1 MKKSVIKSILSEPD
15 SDEYSYKRVIG
26 VTGAFALIIDMLMC
40 SFFRWA
46 IAPPQF
52 LAEIVS
58 YIIIVCLFGSVG
70 EKVAQ
75 MIANKGQKI
84 VKSEITSTVTAT
96 ASEATS
102 EKKENE
108 H

>member
-1 MKKSVIKSILSEPD
+1 MKKSILKSILSEPD

-26 VTGAFALIIDMLMC
+26 VFGAFSLIIDMLLC

-46 IAPPQF
+46 VAPPQF
-52 LAEIVS
+52 LAETVS

-75 MIANKGQKI
+75 MIANRGQNV
-84 VKSEITSTVTAT
+84 VKSEVTSTVTQT
-96 ASEATS
+96 ASIAEP
-102 EKKENE
+102 EKKED
-108 H
+108 